1 LSVKA
6 IDWMNY
12 LNTEKGMARLKAAPD
27 IAKVMKWW
35 HMEDRYQPRTPEEL
49 VAEMDEAGIEATVI
63 CCVKM
68 ASYRENRVMW
78 ETPYEE
84 VADLMKQYPGRFIG
98 FAGINFFAS
107 ITNEL
112 RDMEEA
118 VKKYGFKGVYLHTY
132 GYRIPLNHRLC
143 YPVYAKAEELGIPV
157 SMQVGHSAEHM
168 PNEMGRPI
176 HLDDIALD
184 FPGLNI
190 VGSHT
195 GWPWCEELISIAWK
209 HENVY
214 MDISAHQPQYLEPSV
229 VQFLKTRGRAK
240 TIWGTNGPVNPA
252 KQAIDYIKNS
262 MGLKENVQ
270 DMILRNNAAKLL
282 GMT

>member
-1 LSVKA
+1 LAVKA

-12 LNTEKGMARLKAAPD
+12 LNTEKAMARFKAQPELLRLL
-27 IAKVMKWW
+27 VWW
-35 HMEDRYQPRTPEEL
+35 GMEDRYRGRTPEEL
-49 VAEMDEAGIEATVI
+49 VAEMDEAGVEATVI

-68 ASYRENRVMW
+68 ASYRQKKVIW

-84 VADLMKQYPGRFIG
+84 VVELMQKYPGRFIG
-98 FAGINFFAS
+98 FAGVNFFAS
-107 ITNEL
+107 ICDEL
-112 RDMEEA
+112 RDIETA

-132 GYRIPLNHRLC
+132 GYGIPLNHRLC
-143 YPVYAKAEELGIPV
+143 YAVYAKCEELGIPV

-176 HLDDIALD
+176 HLDDVALD
-184 FPGLNI
+184 FPRLNI

-195 GWPWCEELISIAWK
+195 AWPWTEEMIALAWK

-214 MDISAHQPQYLEPSV
+214 MDISAHQPQYLEPNLV
-229 VQFLKTRGRAK
+229 HFMKTRGRNK
-240 TIWGTNGPVNPA
+240 VLWGTNGPVVPA
-252 KQAIDYIKNS
+252 KEAIQYITTQ

-270 DMILRNNAAKLL
+270 DMILRGTAAKLL
-282 GMT
+282 KLP

>member
-1 LSVKA
+1 MAVKA

-12 LNTEKGMARLKAAPD
+12 LNTEKGIARFKGAEELARLL
-27 IAKVMKWW
+27 VWW
-35 HMEDRYQPRTPEEL
+35 GMEARYQPRTPEEL
-49 VAEMDEAGIEATVI
+49 VAEMDEAGVEATVI

-68 ASYRENRVMW
+68 ASYKQHKVIW

-84 VADLMKQYPGRFIG
+84 VVDLMQKFPGRFIG
-98 FAGINFFAS
+98 FAGVNFFAN
-107 ITNEL
+107 ITDEL
-112 RDMEEA
+112 RDIETA

-132 GYRIPLNHRLC
+132 GYGIPLNHRLC
-143 YPVYAKAEELGIPV
+143 YPVYAKCEELGIPV

-176 HLDDIALD
+176 HLDDVALD
-184 FPGLNI
+184 FPGLSI

-195 GWPWCEELISIAWK
+195 GWPWCEEMIAIAWK

-214 MDISAHQPQYLEPSV
+214 MDISAHQPQYLEPNV
-229 VQFLKTRGRAK
+229 VQFLKTRGRTK

-252 KQAIDYIKNS
+252 KNAIEYITGP
-262 MGLKENVQ
+262 MGLKENVA
-270 DMILRNNAAKLL
+270 DMLLRHNAAKLL
-282 GMT
+282 KMK

>member
-1 LSVKA
+1 MAVKA

-12 LNTEKGMARLKAAPD
+12 LNTEKGIARFKAAPEL
-27 IAKVMKWW
+27 ARLLKWW
-35 HMEDRYQPRTPEEL
+35 GMEDRYQPRTPEQL
-49 VAEMDEAGIEATVI
+49 VQEMDEAGVEATVI
-63 CCVKM
+63 CAVKM
-68 ASYRENRVMW
+68 ASYRENKVIY

-84 VADLMKQYPGRFIG
+84 VVDLMKQYPGRFIG

-184 FPGLNI
+184 FPDLNI
-190 VGSHT
+190 VASHT

-229 VQFLKTRGRAK
+229 IQFMKTRGRSK
-240 TIWGTNGPVNPA
+240 VIWGTNGPVNPA
-252 KQAIDYIKNS
+252 RQALDYIKTQ
-262 MGLKENVQ
+262 MGLKENVAG
-270 DMILRNNAAKLL
+270 MILRGNAARLL
-282 GMT
+282 GIQ